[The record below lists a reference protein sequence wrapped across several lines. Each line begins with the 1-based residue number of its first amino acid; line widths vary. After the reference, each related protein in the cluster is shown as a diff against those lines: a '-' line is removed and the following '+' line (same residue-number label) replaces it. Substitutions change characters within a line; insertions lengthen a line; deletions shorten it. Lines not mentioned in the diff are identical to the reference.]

1 NYAAANAFLD
11 ALAHHRHTHHQPA
24 TSLAWGWWGQNSEMT
39 ARLGQ
44 ADVRRNRRA
53 GMVPLSAE
61 DGVRLFDL
69 GLRSSDAGLVPARL
83 DLGALR
89 ASALDGSVPA
99 PLRGLVPVR
108 RRAAGS
114 EAGQDGTAL
123 VRRLTALGSEERE
136 KALVALV
143 SEHAAQVLGHV
154 SADRID
160 AVRSFRDLGFDSLM
174 SVELRNRLG
183 SATGLRLPATLLYD
197 HPSARVL
204 ARHLEAE
211 LLGTE
216 AASVPDAASLP
227 VDADEPVAIVA
238 MGCRFP
244 AGVGS
249 PEELWELV
257 AKGVDAVADFP
268 TDRGWDLDALYDP
281 DPDNPGTSYAR
292 RGAFLDDVAGF
303 DADFFGISPREALA
317 MDPQQRLML
326 EISWETLERAGID
339 PTSLRGGDVGVFTG
353 VNTQDYALRL
363 HRMPESVEGHRI
375 TGASNAVV
383 SGRVS
388 YFLGLEGPA
397 VTLDT
402 ACSSSLVALHL
413 AAQSLRSGE
422 SSLALAGGVTVMA
435 GPDAFVD
442 FSRQRGLSPD
452 GRCKAFA
459 ATADGTGW
467 AEGAG
472 VLVLERLSDA
482 VRNKRRIWGVVRG
495 SAVNQDGASNGLT
508 APNGP
513 SQQRV
518 IRRALATAGLTGADV
533 DAVEA
538 HGTGTTLGDP
548 IEAQALIATYGQD
561 HDAEQPLWLGSVK
574 SNIGHTQA
582 AAGVAGVIK
591 MVMAMQHGVLP
602 RTLHVDEPTPQV
614 DWSAGHVELLTEALP
629 WPENDRPRR
638 AAVSG
643 FGVSGTN
650 AHVILEQG
658 PSEAAEETEAGAD
671 PAAVLPWLLSAQ
683 SADALAEQAARLAAF
698 VRSRPDVDPAAVA
711 RGLLTTR
718 ALLDHRAVAVGAD
731 RERLLAS
738 LDALAERRPLPEGTA
753 RGVRGPGRLA
763 FLFTGQGSQ
772 RLGMGRELYEH
783 HRVYRESFD
792 ALCAALDR
800 QLADHVPH
808 RLRDVVFAAPGSPEA
823 APLDSTVYAQ
833 AALFATE
840 TALYRLYESWGVRPD
855 VLAGHSIGEV
865 SAAHVAGVLSLEDAA
880 ALVAAR
886 GRLMQ
891 SVSADGAMV
900 AVDATEDEVLPF
912 VTGQP
917 GAVAVAAVNG
927 PTSVV
932 LSGDTETVTRIAE
945 ELAARGHRTRRLRV
959 SHAFHSPHMDAML
972 DEFGDVVAGLTLL
985 PPALPMVSNVT
996 GRAATSEQLC
1006 SPRYWV
1012 EHVRR
1017 TVRFS
1022 DGLTALF
1029 EQDVTTF
1036 LELGPGG
1043 VLTSLAER
1051 AAGDRGGAVLSV
1063 PALYRESDETVSV
1076 VAALAQLHVRGV
1088 PVGWEALFEGAGSE
1102 TADLP
1107 TYPFQHRRFWLDDA
1121 SSAEGAENAVGAV
1134 AAESAASADGARHAT
1149 PSIGTQADKG
1159 TYAELLAALPA
1170 EEQHRQV
1177 LELVRGEAGAVLGHT
1192 EPIDATRDFRS
1203 LGFDSLAGV
1212 RLQRRL
1218 QDAVGTGL
1226 PATLVFD
1233 YPTPVALAEFL
1244 RAELL
1249 GEATDAAGDTGLVH
1263 DADDPIAI
1271 VGMACRFPGGVTSP
1285 EEFWD
1290 LLRSGGDAITGFPA
1304 NRGWDLE
1311 NFFHPDPDHPGTSY
1325 AREGGFLHDADRFD
1339 AAFFGI
1345 SPREALAMDPQQ
1357 RLMLEISWES
1367 LERAGIDPATLRGK
1381 PVGVFTGLV
1390 NHDYTTRLATVPEGV
1405 EGYTMTGGVGS
1416 VVSGRVSYFLGA
1428 EGPAV
1433 TIDTACSSA
1442 LVALHLAAQS
1452 LRSGES
1458 SLALAGGVTVMATPD
1473 AFVGFSRQRG
1483 LAPNGRCKSFAA
1495 TADGTGW
1502 AEGAGV
1508 LLLER
1513 LSDAVRNGHRV
1524 LAVVRG
1530 SAVNQDGASNG
1541 LSAPNGPSQRR
1552 VIRQA
1557 LASAGLTG
1565 ADVDAVEAHG
1575 TGTPLGDPIEAQA
1588 LIATYGQD
1596 RDAEQPLWLG
1606 SVKSNIGH
1614 TQAAAGVAGVIK
1626 MVMAIRHGMLP
1637 RTLHVD
1643 EPTPQVDWSAG
1654 HVELLTEAR
1663 SWPDT
1668 DRPRRAAV
1676 SGFGVSGT
1684 NAHVILEEVPVEEP
1698 SLPRDEPAEEAPQG
1712 EKAAQ
1717 GAQADDRPRV
1727 LADGEVVP
1735 LVVSGRGAAGLA
1747 GQAGRLASYLH
1758 EHPDTSLTDIAHA
1771 LATTR

>member
-1 NYAAANAFLD
+1 FLD

-53 GMVPLSAE
+53 GMVPLSAA
-61 DGVRLFDL
+61 DGVRLLDL

-89 ASALDGSVPA
+89 ASAFDGSVPA
-99 PLRGLVPVR
+99 PLRGLAPVR

-123 VRRLTALGSEERE
+123 VRRLAALGSEERE

-143 SEHAAQVLGHV
+143 GEHAAQVLGHV

-211 LLGTE
+211 LLGTG
-216 AASVPDAASLP
+216 AALASAAAPVPA
-227 VDADEPVAIVA
+227 DADEPVAIVA

-482 VRNKRRIWGVVRG
+482 VRNKRRIWGVIRG

-518 IRRALATAGLTGADV
+518 IRRALASAGLTGADV

-548 IEAQALIATYGQD
+548 IEAQALLATYGQD
-561 HDAEQPLWLGSVK
+561 HDAERPLWLGSVK

-591 MVMAMQHGVLP
+591 MVMAMRHGVLP
-602 RTLHVDEPTPQV
+602 RTLHVGEPTPQV
-614 DWSAGHVELLTEALP
+614 DWSAGHVELLTETRP
-629 WPENDRPRR
+629 WPDRDRPRR

-650 AHVILEQG
+650 AHVILEQAASDSAEG
-658 PSEAAEETEAGAD
+658 PGAGVA
-671 PAAVLPWLLSAQ
+671 PAALPWLLSAQ

-698 VRSRPDVDPAAVA
+698 VRGGPDVDPAAVA
-711 RGLLTTR
+711 HALITTR
-718 ALLDHRAVAVGAD
+718 ALLDHRAVAVGPD

-738 LDALAERRPLPEGTA
+738 LDALAERRPLPEGAA
-753 RGVRGPGRLA
+753 RGVRGSGRLA

-772 RLGMGRELYEH
+772 RPGMGRELYEH
-783 HRVYRESFD
+783 HRVYRESFE

-800 QLADHVPH
+800 RLADHVPH
-808 RLRDVVFAAPGSPEA
+808 RLRDVVFAAPDSPEA
-823 APLDSTVYAQ
+823 ALLDSTVYAQ

-880 ALVAAR
+880 TLVAAR

-900 AVDATEDEVLPF
+900 AVDVAEDEVLPF

-932 LSGDTETVTRIAE
+932 LSGDAETVTRIAG

-959 SHAFHSPHMDAML
+959 SHAFHSPHMDTML
-972 DEFGDVVAGLTLL
+972 AEFGDIVAGLTLL
-985 PPALPMVSNVT
+985 PPAVPVVSNVT
-996 GRAATSEQLC
+996 GTTATAEQLC

-1051 AAGDRGGAVLSV
+1051 AAGDRGDAFMAV
-1063 PALYRESDETVSV
+1063 PALYREADETVSV

-1088 PVGWEALFEGAGSE
+1088 PVAWEPLVEGAGSE

-1121 SSAEGAENAVGAV
+1121 P
-1134 AAESAASADGARHAT
+1134 SADPAGPGRSATQGTDGTDEARHPT
-1149 PSIGTQADKG
+1149 PAIGTQAATG
-1159 TYAELLAALPA
+1159 TYAELLAALPT
-1170 EEQHRQV
+1170 EEQHRHV

-1233 YPTPVALAEFL
+1233 YPTPVALADFL
-1244 RAELL
+1244 LAELL
-1249 GEATDAAGDTGLVH
+1249 GEATDVAGDAELVH

-1271 VGMACRFPGGVTSP
+1271 VGMACRFPGGVSSP

-1290 LLRSGGDAITGFPA
+1290 LLSSGGDAITGFPA

-1325 AREGGFLHDADRFD
+1325 AREGGFLHDADQFD
-1339 AAFFGI
+1339 AGFFGI

-1390 NHDYTTRLATVPEGV
+1390 NHDYTTRLDTVPDGV

-1452 LRSGES
+1452 LRAGES

-1557 LASAGLTG
+1557 LANAGLTG

-1588 LIATYGQD
+1588 LLATYGQD

-1626 MVMAIRHGMLP
+1626 MVMALRHGMLP

-1663 SWPDT
+1663 SWPDM

-1698 SLPRDEPAEEAPQG
+1698 ASPLPEGGG
-1712 EKAAQ
+1712 E
-1717 GAQADDRPRV
+1717 RPRV
-1727 LADGEVVP
+1727 LADGTGPVP
-1735 LVVSGRGAAGLA
+1735 LLLSARGSTGLA
-1747 GQAGRLASYLH
+1747 GQAQRLATYLT
-1758 EHPDTSLTDIAHA
+1758 EHPDTPLT
-1771 LATTR
+1771 